1 MGKQRNIK
9 REIKAVRKLFE
20 NKRDSLSRD
29 EINEIRTELYKKE
42 LIYNFLKNKPKL
54 NDNERRAFKRIPRY
68 LKKLHT
74 DLSKRDK
81 YQENYLYGAEQL
93 FIKDSYHK
101 PFEIK
106 SVFNGNYVLYESKED
121 QYRLL
126 SVLEY
131 LMKIRPHLYDLIE
144 KYSYND
150 SWKIQLNMEVSF
162 ISLTDTNVRQTL
174 YSKSDNMEIIHAV
187 DTNGVID
194 ELFDTFLNRYQ
205 DGLETKM
212 TGSSYFFE
220 KLD

>member
-93 FIKDSYHK
+93 FNKDSYHK

-106 SVFNGNYVLYESKED
+106 NVFNGNYVLYESKGD
-121 QYRLL
+121 QYRSL

-131 LMKIRPHLYDLIE
+131 LMKIRLYLYDLIE
-144 KYSYND
+144 EYSYND